1 MKTLLLALYVTATP
15 ASPVPQEFQA
25 ADLNQNQLIE
35 YNEIITCIE
44 DFFYGNRR
52 FSERELIDLIDY
64 FLSPTP

>member
-1 MKTLLLALYVTATP
+1 MLLALYLTAAPATP
-15 ASPVPQEFQA
+15 VPLEFQA

-35 YNEIITCIE
+35 YSEIITCIE

-52 FSERELIDLIDY
+52 FSEQELIDLIDY